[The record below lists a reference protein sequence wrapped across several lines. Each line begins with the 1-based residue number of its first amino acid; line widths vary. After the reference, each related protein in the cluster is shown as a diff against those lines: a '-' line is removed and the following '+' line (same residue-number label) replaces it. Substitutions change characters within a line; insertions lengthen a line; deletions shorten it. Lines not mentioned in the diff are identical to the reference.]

1 MSNIDKSVYVATGA
15 IITGDVT
22 IAEDCSIWYN
32 AVIRG
37 DEYPITIGSRSNI
50 QDNAVVHVGAG
61 HSCIIGQ
68 NVTVGHGAIVHG
80 CTVGDDTL
88 IGMGAI
94 ILNGARIGKNCIIGA
109 GALVS
114 EGKEIPDRTFEEAAQ
129 LAAHYSKA
137 EGAAKV
143 EVDYVQRKQIKKPAG
158 SKPGYVIYHTNYS
171 MSASTDISALQEL

>member
-61 HSCIIGQ
+61 HSCIIGH

-114 EGKEIPDRTFEEAAQ
+114 EGKEIPDGSVVLGVPGKIVRQVNEHDMESHSKNVALYVEEGRKNRQ
-129 LAAHYSKA
+129 NPP
-137 EGAAKV
+137 V
-143 EVDYVQRKQIKKPAG
+143 EYKKIG
-158 SKPGYVIYHTNYS
+158 
-171 MSASTDISALQEL
+171 D